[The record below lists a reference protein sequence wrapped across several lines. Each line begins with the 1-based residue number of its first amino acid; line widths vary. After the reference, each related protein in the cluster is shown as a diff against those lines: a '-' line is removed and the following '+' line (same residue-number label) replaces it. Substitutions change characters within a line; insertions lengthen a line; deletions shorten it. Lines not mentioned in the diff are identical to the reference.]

1 MISGQWDFS
10 GINLRLRYD
19 AGKYSDGREYL
30 GVDEYR
36 PLSLLDA
43 DLPALFPYTGNGDQ
57 IPLPER
63 SRPLMEVQMANLL
76 QMVATRDPWKEEW
89 VSFWRDHF
97 SIYGYD
103 GTVRAFVPHWERTV
117 IREHCWGNFSEMLKA
132 SAKHPCMLYYL
143 NNQSSRAGSANEN
156 YARELFEL
164 HTLGR
169 AAYLNSLYAEWKKVP
184 GALQGKPDGYVDE
197 DVYEAARAFTGWT
210 VENGAGIGGGQSL
223 PKTGRFTY
231 VDAWHDNY
239 QKRIMA
245 KEFSSYAGPMQDGH
259 RALDLCAS
267 HPATAHH
274 LATKI
279 VRRLVSD
286 KPPPAL
292 IKSTTQVFRDNQRSP
307 QQLILVYEHLVREA
321 QKIPLTAR
329 QKVRSP
335 RRLVAAFAQ
344 AVSLEPSLV
353 EGRIL
358 GPINNAASS
367 LYGWRSP
374 DGPPD
379 AMNAHLSS
387 AYLRGRLQLIQGLAE
402 NWWATGDWNPF
413 DGLPT
418 KRTYTQLLER
428 WETPLFGIPRPELRE
443 TLLASQNTKPNDA
456 VTDVKLACRLVG
468 LLACSPSFQ
477 TESMLPTPQQW
488 QKASGRSILNTTKA
502 KA

>member
-1 MISGQWDFS
+1 
-10 GINLRLRYD
+10 
-19 AGKYSDGREYL
+19 
-30 GVDEYR
+30 
-36 PLSLLDA
+36 
-43 DLPALFPYTGNGDQ
+43 
-57 IPLPER
+57 
-63 SRPLMEVQMANLL
+63 
-76 QMVATRDPWKEEW
+76 
-89 VSFWRDHF
+89 
-97 SIYGYD
+97 
-103 GTVRAFVPHWERTV
+103 
-117 IREHCWGNFSEMLKA
+117 
-132 SAKHPCMLYYL
+132 
-143 NNQSSRAGSANEN
+143 
-156 YARELFEL
+156 
-164 HTLGR
+164 
-169 AAYLNSLYAEWKKVP
+169 
-184 GALQGKPDGYVDE
+184 
-197 DVYEAARAFTGWT
+197 
-210 VENGAGIGGGQSL
+210 
-223 PKTGRFTY
+223 
-231 VDAWHDNY
+231 
-239 QKRIMA
+239 
-245 KEFSSYAGPMQDGH
+245 
-259 RALDLCAS
+259 
-267 HPATAHH
+267 
-274 LATKI
+274 
-279 VRRLVSD
+279 
-286 KPPPAL
+286 
-292 IKSTTQVFRDNQRSP
+292 
-307 QQLILVYEHLVREA
+307 
-321 QKIPLTAR
+321 
-329 QKVRSP
+329 
-335 RRLVAAFAQ
+335 LVAAFAQ